1 MPIEVII
8 LAGLP
13 WLLLVFYAFYHQRS
27 AVLLIWLLIAPAVT
41 YLVDRT
47 EPTVLA
53 ETEGTEMDPSESQFY
68 YEQPTK
74 ITLQKLLDPNRIVF
88 GAFLLIFLMEGLVKR
103 QHSISLDGTEI
114 WIGIFSVILLANVL
128 LWSGRLAFG
137 LRIAADSYIVP
148 FFSYCVARRL
158 VTTED
163 RFRQLTRVIGYM
175 AAYVILFCLFE
186 RVTTPGL
193 FYRLHG
199 PFEDGGS
206 SVYVVLTVAFF
217 MALLESRYDRRLG
230 MKRGILPP
238 IIRSLV
244 LYLTPVMVA
253 FTLVRANWV
262 GFLLGVG
269 MFLLL
274 GRRLASFSRRTAGTV
289 GLSLLLISIGALLLP
304 LVVPEEFFEERV
316 GDSINIFGRF
326 ATWIATLEIVSK
338 APILGVGL
346 NNLQGLLALQIFSFR
361 GFWNYSTPHNSF
373 LSMIAELGI
382 VGLVAYLAVVV
393 AIIKMGLRLYR
404 TGPRLQDRWRG
415 VALLAVIIAYLTPSM
430 FAHNMS
436 YTGLIHIYVY
446 IFAGALA
453 GIYGR
458 NQLPAISH
466 GYIRRHRS
474 VNQNY
479 PVAAVR

>member
-1 MPIEVII
+1 MPIELFI
-8 LAGLP
+8 LAALP
-13 WLLLVFYAFYHQRS
+13 WLLLVSYAFYHQRF
-27 AVLLIWLLIAPAVT
+27 AVLLIWLLIAPAIT

-47 EPTVLA
+47 DPTVLA
-53 ETEGTEMDPSESQFY
+53 QTEGNQMNTGESIFY
-68 YEQPTK
+68 YEHPAN

-88 GAFLLIFLMEGLVKR
+88 GAFLLIFLMEGLVKKQR
-103 QHSISLDGTEI
+103 SISLDATEI
-114 WIGIFSVILLANVL
+114 WMGIFSVILLANVF

-137 LRIAADSYIVP
+137 LRIAFDSYIVP

-193 FYRLHG
+193 FYRLRG
-199 PFEDGGS
+199 PFADGGS
-206 SVYVVLTVAFF
+206 TIYVVLTVAFF
-217 MALLESRYDRRLG
+217 MALLESRYDGRLG

-238 IIRSLV
+238 VIRSLV
-244 LYLTPVMVA
+244 LYLAPVMVA
-253 FTLVRANWV
+253 FTQVRGNWV
-262 GFLLGVG
+262 GFLLAVG
-269 MFLLL
+269 IFLLL
-274 GRRLASFSRRTAGTV
+274 GRRLATFSRRTAGTV
-289 GLSLLLISIGALLLP
+289 GLSLLLIPIIALSLL
-304 LVVPEEFFEERV
+304 LVVPEEFFDERV
-316 GDSINIFGRF
+316 GDSVNIFGRF
-326 ATWIATLEIVSK
+326 ATWIVTLGIVAK
-338 APILGVGL
+338 APIFGVGL
-346 NNLQGLLALQIFSFR
+346 NNLRGLLADEIVSFR

-404 TGPRLQDRWRG
+404 TGPRPQDRWRG
-415 VALLAVIIAYLTPSM
+415 VALPAVMVAYLVPSM
-430 FAHNMS
+430 FAHTMA

-446 IFAGALA
+446 ILAGALA

-474 VNQNY
+474 VNQSY